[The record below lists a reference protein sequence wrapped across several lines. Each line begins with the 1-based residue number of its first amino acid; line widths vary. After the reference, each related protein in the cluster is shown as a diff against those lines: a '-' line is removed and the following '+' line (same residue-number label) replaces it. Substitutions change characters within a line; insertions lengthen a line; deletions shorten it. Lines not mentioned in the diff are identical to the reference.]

1 MRKRNHAEQSLS
13 LAKFGFYLNSVEFT
27 NAKYE
32 VLFWQKPKVE
42 VKSTS
47 MTDCILKISD

>member
-13 LAKFGFYLNSVEFT
+13 LARFGFYFNSVEFT
-27 NAKYE
+27 NQNAKFY
-32 VLFWQKPKVE
+32 LKKPRVE